1 MKIYTRCLFCAYFER
16 YYPMGDPPRDPN
28 TGRCFALHRDVAT
41 GYICDKFVLHDL
53 WADEGLPGS
62 REERKEGDRADRSI
76 LLRVRAGNPL
86 DNGPRG
92 GYNIRITD
100 IKDRKHE

>member
-1 MKIYTRCLFCAYFER
+1 
-16 YYPMGDPPRDPN
+16 MGDPPRDPN

-41 GYICDKFVLHDL
+41 GYICDKFVLRDL

-62 REERKEGDRADRSI
+62 REERKEGDMADRSI

-92 GYNIRITD
+92 GDNIRINE
-100 IKDRKHE
+100 IKGRQHE

>member
-1 MKIYTRCLFCAYFER
+1 M
-16 YYPMGDPPRDPN
+16 
-28 TGRCFALHRDVAT
+28 HRDVAT
-41 GYICDKFVLHDL
+41 GYICDKFVLRDL

-62 REERKEGDRADRSI
+62 REERKEGDMADRSI

-92 GYNIRITD
+92 GVHIRITD
-100 IKDRKHE
+100 VKDRTHG